1 MLIRHREELMLDK
14 YGSVN
19 EDLVEE
25 LKKELLEREQSSGDQ
40 IMHLKEAVNSLNDE
54 LAHLKK
60 LNLELIEDKASRSVV
75 EGRAADHTNC
85 IAIQKHKAKINE
97 MLTLSK

>member
-25 LKKELLEREQSSGDQ
+25 LKKELLER
-40 IMHLKEAVNSLNDE
+40 
-54 LAHLKK
+54 
-60 LNLELIEDKASRSVV
+60 
-75 EGRAADHTNC
+75 
-85 IAIQKHKAKINE
+85 
-97 MLTLSK
+97 

>member
-1 MLIRHREELMLDK
+1 MR
-14 YGSVN
+14 
-19 EDLVEE
+19 
-25 LKKELLEREQSSGDQ
+25 
-40 IMHLKEAVNSLNDE
+40 LKETVNSLNDE

-60 LNLELIEDKASRSVV
+60 SNLELMEDKASRSVI

-97 MLTLSK
+97 MLILSK